1 MKIQN
6 IENNEH
12 HELSLKYG
20 GTNTM
25 SNLFPLPEKIHDKAV
40 SPWWGY
46 INKFWRDKYNEL
58 LRSKHLIWT

>member
-1 MKIQN
+1 
-6 IENNEH
+6 
-12 HELSLKYG
+12 
-20 GTNTM
+20 M
-25 SNLFPLPEKIHDKAV
+25 SNLFPLPEEIHDKAV